1 MLGWQFFLPLAP
13 EVVSNERYS
22 FSPDWWSLGCL
33 VYEMI
38 QGKASGCVG
47 RHIMQVVDSMC
58 LGPIQ
63 GKERKGVKGGG
74 REKGKGRQRDIYRQ
88 VQ

>member
-1 MLGWQFFLPLAP
+1 MRYLLHAADCASLALLPLAP
-13 EVVSNERYS
+13 EVISNERYS

-38 QGKASGCVG
+38 QGKVSGCVSK
-47 RHIMQVVDSMC
+47 RAIQTVDRIC

-63 GKERKGVKGGG
+63 GKERESVTRGG
-74 REKGKGRQRDIYRQ
+74 REKGEGR
-88 VQ
+88 